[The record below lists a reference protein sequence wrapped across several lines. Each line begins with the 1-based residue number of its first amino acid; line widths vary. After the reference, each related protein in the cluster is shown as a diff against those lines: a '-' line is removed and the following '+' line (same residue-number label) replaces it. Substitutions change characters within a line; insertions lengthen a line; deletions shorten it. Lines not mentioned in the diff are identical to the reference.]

1 MSFADAIKA
10 LGGEPYL
17 TGIVDN
23 AYRWGIATD
32 LQRAHWLAQMAHES
46 GGFKYLR
53 EIWGPTEAQA
63 RYEPPSELA
72 ERLGNTQKGDGFLF
86 RGRGF
91 IQVTGRA
98 NFTACSRALFG
109 DDRLLTRPGLLE
121 SDPAASAGWYWQ
133 TRHINRHADNDDLKA
148 VTRAING
155 GLNGLLDRKARL
167 HRAKQAMGLA

>member
-1 MSFADAIKA
+1 MRAAINA
-10 LGGEPYL
+10 LGGAAYAD
-17 TGIVDN
+17 GIEDT
-23 AYRWGIATD
+23 AERFGIDTP
-32 LQRAHWLAQMAHES
+32 LRQAHWLAQMAHES

-53 EIWGPTEAQA
+53 EIWGPTEAQV

-109 DDRLLTRPGLLE
+109 DDRLLVRPGLLE
-121 SDPAASAGWYWQ
+121 QDPSASAGWYWHS
-133 TRHINRHADNDDLKA
+133 RKINRHADADDIKA

-155 GLNGLLDRKARL
+155 GLNGLLDRQARL
-167 HRAKQAMGLA
+167 RVAKKAMGL